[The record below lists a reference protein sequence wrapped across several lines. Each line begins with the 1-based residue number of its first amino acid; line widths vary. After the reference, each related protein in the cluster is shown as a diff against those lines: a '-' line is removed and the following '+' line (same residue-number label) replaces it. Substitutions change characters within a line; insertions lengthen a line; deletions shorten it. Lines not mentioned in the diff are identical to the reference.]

1 MLISRCGPRSAHLAC
16 SNVVGGVRM
25 QWVAAFSLPH
35 RALHP
40 SLALSLATSTLPLSH
55 PLFDSC
61 HKQLLARA
69 GVVQHL
75 RDPLVLTLRSILIYW
90 AARACA
96 GFPLLGLLP
105 YFPSSA
111 PPRCCLVVV
120 LWWVLWWWGD
130 AGLSVIVA
138 ILAQHPILH
147 LIPLLLVHSTHLR
160 SDSTRIISHSFMVH
174 VAGGR
179 AGWLVGWCGRGGRSC
194 CCAFCLGCGNRSAL
208 PLACA
213 TARYRYVTLA
223 PIIPDTHQTG

>member
-1 MLISRCGPRSAHLAC
+1 
-16 SNVVGGVRM
+16 M

-120 LWWVLWWWGD
+120 LWCAVVVML
-130 AGLSVIVA
+130 LR
-138 ILAQHPILH
+138 ILPW
-147 LIPLLLVHSTHLR
+147 LR
-160 SDSTRIISHSFMVH
+160 
-174 VAGGR
+174 
-179 AGWLVGWCGRGGRSC
+179 
-194 CCAFCLGCGNRSAL
+194 
-208 PLACA
+208 
-213 TARYRYVTLA
+213 
-223 PIIPDTHQTG
+223 